1 MLAALCLAMVF
12 AIALSSYIAL
22 CYLSLTTSTRNIAND
37 HCLELAEAGVEQAL
51 YASNNGALTGWNI
64 SAGAGVTTVSVTMTM
79 TSSGLIPTSEGPTA
93 LNFGNGAIGQA
104 NITYTYTN
112 GQPMAIQTITSQG
125 VMTMPSGTVT
135 AGTGPT
141 ISRTLTYNGSSTSGT
156 AAAPVF
162 VNAVAATSYR
172 VLFSS
177 SGTLDSYNSNPS
189 PGVYQDYSAAVAGY
203 SAVVVSQVVNSA
215 SSTVRLNNAIVHGYA
230 VGYSYLSPASDNWL
244 SYSAGGQLVG
254 PNTPPANTIDSSRIL
269 SSPVPYQPVFP
280 VATPFTA
287 NNIPAACC
295 TVPASLVL
303 DQTSTIGNPLAT
315 TPTLYNVVNINLSGN
330 AILTVTGPVVLIV
343 SGSVSISG
351 VLNAGIQLTTSHASL
366 EIIVNNGNIAIGA
379 NGISNTNSIATT
391 GIPPLPKR
399 VALLSSTNST
409 NAVVIS
415 TTTPFYGVVYF
426 PNLVIV
432 VNSNAVIC
440 GSLVGGS
447 ISIIGSP
454 TIHYDDALRSPD
466 SALNDAAFA
475 YISAPVTVN
484 SLLASVP

>member
-12 AIALSSYIAL
+12 AIALSSYVAL
-22 CYLSLTTSTRNIAND
+22 CYVSLSTSTRNVVNEHA
-37 HCLELAEAGVEQAL
+37 LELAEAGVEQAL
-51 YASNNGALTGWNI
+51 YSSNNNAQSGWNV
-64 SAGAGVTTVSVTMTM
+64 STPGATTIVSTLMTM
-79 TSSGLIPTSEGPTA
+79 TSSGLQPTSGGPTP
-93 LNFGNGAIGQA
+93 LNYGNGSTGTV
-104 NITYTYTN
+104 NIAYTYTA
-112 GQPMAIQTITSQG
+112 GQPSAIQSITSTAQ
-125 VMTMPSGTVT
+125 MTLPTGTVT

-141 ISRTLTYNGSSTSGT
+141 ISRTLTYNGSGTSGT

-162 VNAVAATSYR
+162 VNAVAATSNR
-172 VLFSS
+172 VLFSV

-189 PGVYQDYSAAVAGY
+189 PGVYQDYSAAVAGC
-203 SAVVVSQVVNSA
+203 SAVVASQLINSA
-215 SSTVRLNNAIVHGYA
+215 TATVRLNNAVVYGYA
-230 VGYSYLSPASDNWL
+230 VGYSYSSPASDNWL
-244 SYSAGGQLVG
+244 SYSSSGELRGKNL
-254 PNTPPANTIDSSRIL
+254 PPSTTIDSSRIL

-295 TVPASLVL
+295 SAPATFVL
-303 DQTSTIGNPLAT
+303 NQTSTIGNPLAT
-315 TPTLYNVVNINLSGN
+315 TPTLYNVAAISLSGN

-343 SGSVSISG
+343 GGSVSISG
-351 VLNAGIQLTTSHASL
+351 ALNAGIQLTTSHASL
-366 EIIVNNGNIAIGA
+366 AIIANNGTVRIGA

-409 NAVVIS
+409 NSVTIS

-426 PNLVIV
+426 PNLVIGV
-432 VNSNAVIC
+432 TANAVIC
-440 GSLVGGS
+440 GSIVGAS
-447 ISIIGSP
+447 ISISGSP
-454 TIHYDDALRSPD
+454 TIHYDNALRSPD
-466 SALNDAAFA
+466 SAPNDAAFA